1 MTITTI
7 IWLSGLAL
15 VLTIPLIT
23 FLLGFLLWTAAWLPV
38 AILPPLLYVLGWVAI
53 TFVLPSTNLLLWAIV
68 LAAPCVF
75 VALAMV
81 SGPILSLKII
91 FSGPSKNFF
100 NQVEMWCAPPSSSV
114 LVKFPKR

>member
-1 MTITTI
+1 MNITTI

-15 VLTIPLIT
+15 VLTIPPIT

-38 AILPPLLYVLGWVAI
+38 AILPPLPYVLGWVAI
-53 TFVLPSTNLLLWAIV
+53 IFGLPSTNLLLWAIV
-68 LAAPCVF
+68 LAAPCLS

-100 NQVEMWCAPPSSSV
+100 NRVEMCVREPFKNV
-114 LVKFPKR
+114 LADFVR